1 MGMAA
6 THAHSVHT
14 PMSSDESDLRIS
26 ASKKRIVAQKRRCV
40 AVKRQRRRSA
50 PCKITTAK
58 KLPEL
63 SDVTICNHVS
73 KSKSAR
79 QRPFLSPPTTIRAD
93 ALGQLSCADDASVL
107 RRRSA
112 PCKITTAKIA
122 DGPRGQRGGQRGS
135 TPLVDPSWGSPQAS
149 WAVGGSDA
157 SSACEGLWQP
167 HSHKRSVVC
176 VCVWRCAAGHSRPL
190 IYIQDDFH

>member
-1 MGMAA
+1 MAA
-6 THAHSVHT
+6 THTHSVHT

-73 KSKSAR
+73 QSSR
-79 QRPFLSPPTTIRAD
+79 
-93 ALGQLSCADDASVL
+93 
-107 RRRSA
+107 
-112 PCKITTAKIA
+112 
-122 DGPRGQRGGQRGS
+122 RGS
-135 TPLVDPSWGSPQAS
+135 FLFSRRPRRYVRTLS
-149 WAVGGSDA
+149 A
-157 SSACEGLWQP
+157 SSAASKTCMCTAAC
-167 HSHKRSVVC
+167 RRRARV
-176 VCVWRCAAGHSRPL
+176 CAAWEGQARGWGGCPRQVSTTGGHLLGEPL
-190 IYIQDDFH
+190 GVVPHRLLAARSAIVAGSGRRRCR